1 MNRHGFESKTAHIF
15 STQLSRWRVVSVKT
29 TGRYFDSVEDCIA
42 ESAAFFRYY
51 TKLTKL
57 KFYQFFVFF
66 IFFSIS
72 RIYKYRYCKWVFFER
87 ESRMIILGKISEK
100 RPEYD
105 KLKLN
110 SQKDHPPKL
119 AIPNSAGVGV
129 KILKCERN
137 SLFRVKKITNFRVD
151 FKVFRT
157 IL

>member
-1 MNRHGFESKTAHIF
+1 
-15 STQLSRWRVVSVKT
+15 
-29 TGRYFDSVEDCIA
+29 
-42 ESAAFFRYY
+42 
-51 TKLTKL
+51 
-57 KFYQFFVFF
+57 
-66 IFFSIS
+66 
-72 RIYKYRYCKWVFFER
+72 
-87 ESRMIILGKISEK
+87 MIILGKISEK

-110 SQKDHPPKL
+110 NQRDHPPKL